1 MTKFIADSPAI
12 TLAQKATR
20 KARKRMKTDDGYMTI
35 AGRIIAAPLTFI
47 EIVID
52 VLSKPLD
59 AYLANENNLNAKLEA
74 YIEKIDRRKET
85 K

>member
-1 MTKFIADSPAI
+1 MAKFIADSPAI
-12 TLAQKATR
+12 TAVQKATR
-20 KARKRMKTDDGYMTI
+20 KARKRMKTDDGYMTL
-35 AGRIIAAPLTFI
+35 AGQIIAAPLTLI

-52 VLSKPLD
+52 NLRKPLD
-59 AYLANENNLNAKLEA
+59 AYLANENNLNARLEA